1 MGKLLIVWGGPM
13 GKFLTVWGG
22 PIGKFFTV
30 WGGLMERLPADGREG
45 ASLPISQVCLDHR
58 SPRPPWTSLLLNSS
72 LGIIAFSLWCLREG
86 SKLPNQ

>member
-30 WGGLMERLPADGREG
+30 WGGLMGKLLCRENPMRSYLQCGAGQVPQPGSAPIPAP
-45 ASLPISQVCLDHR
+45 L
-58 SPRPPWTSLLLNSS
+58 
-72 LGIIAFSLWCLREG
+72 
-86 SKLPNQ
+86 